1 MSLASD
7 VDSQRRL
14 SATELM
20 QVLDS
25 LLASRALL
33 MEDPRKGTADGERN
47 VMLNLEEAEVLRVL
61 GEKGGPQWRQ
71 MLGT

>member
-7 VDSQRRL
+7 VDSQRRP

-20 QVLDS
+20 LVLDS

-33 MEDPRKGTADGERN
+33 MEDPRKGTVDGERN

-71 MLGT
+71 MLGI